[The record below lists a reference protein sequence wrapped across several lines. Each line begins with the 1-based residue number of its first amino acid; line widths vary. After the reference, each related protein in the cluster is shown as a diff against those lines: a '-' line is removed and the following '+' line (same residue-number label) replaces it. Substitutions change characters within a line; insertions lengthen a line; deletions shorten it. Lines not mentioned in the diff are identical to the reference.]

1 MRQGFITVNGARLWY
16 EESGVSGGHA
26 VTFVHAGI
34 CDHRQWDSQM
44 AAFGERYRVIRFDLR
59 GHGQSELPA
68 GPVSLS
74 DDLGGLLDALGVE
87 RSAIIGCSMG
97 GGTAIDF
104 ALKQPGR
111 VAALVLVGSAVSGA
125 APEIGPGE
133 ETFIAELQAADA
145 SGDDDRLNAAE
156 VRLFVDGLNRT
167 PEQVAPGVRALV
179 AEMNLNNIKRSGEW
193 QQAQP
198 TPLTPPA
205 IGRLSEIHTPTLVV
219 VGGDDTF
226 NVRKLADTLASEI
239 AGARKVVMA
248 GLTHVPNMERPD
260 EFNQAALD
268 FLQPIW

>member
-1 MRQGFITVNGARLWY
+1 MTQGFITVDGARLWY
-16 EESGVSGGHA
+16 EESGASSGHA

-74 DDLGGLLDALGVE
+74 DDLAGLLDALGVE
-87 RSAIIGCSMG
+87 RSAVIGCSMG
-97 GGTAIDF
+97 GSTAIDF
-104 ALKQPGR
+104 ALKQPAR
-111 VAALVLVGSAVSGA
+111 VAALVAVCSAVSGA
-125 APEIGPGE
+125 TPEIGPGE
-133 ETFIAELQAADA
+133 EAIIAELEAADA
-145 SGDDDRLNAAE
+145 SGDDARLNAAE
-156 VRLFVDGLNRT
+156 VHLFVDGAKRT
-167 PEQVAPGVRALV
+167 PEQVAPGVRTLV

-198 TPLTPPA
+198 APLSPPA
-205 IGRLSEIHTPTLVV
+205 IGRLGEIHTPTLVV

-226 NVRKLADTLASEI
+226 SVRKLADTLTAEI

-260 EFNQAALD
+260 EFNQAVLD
-268 FLQPIW
+268 FLKPIW